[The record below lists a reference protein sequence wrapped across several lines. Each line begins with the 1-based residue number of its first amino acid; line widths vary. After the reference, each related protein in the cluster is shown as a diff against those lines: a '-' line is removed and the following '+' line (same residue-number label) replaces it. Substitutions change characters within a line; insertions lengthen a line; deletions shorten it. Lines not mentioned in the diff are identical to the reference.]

1 MSTTRAIRGWGG
13 TLTFTATGATTPVT
27 VPVRNVTIERQA
39 SEFDMTALSDVR
51 IFSGPGRVKRS
62 GSFEAYLSTQTATII
77 TQIDAI
83 TATTLTTPASL
94 TFTDSASTATTMS
107 IIITG
112 ANQTHSNED
121 AAIFSVTFSETISA
135 TLPTTP

>member
-1 MSTTRAIRGWGG
+1 MSTTRAMPGWGG
-13 TLTFTATGATTPVT
+13 TLTFTATGGAAVT

-39 SEFDMTALSDVR
+39 SEFDMTALSDTR

-77 TQIDAI
+77 TQIETI
-83 TATTLTTPASL
+83 SGATLATPASL
-94 TFTDSASTATTMS
+94 TFTNNAGTATTMS
-107 IIITG
+107 VIITG

-121 AAIFSVTFSETISA
+121 AAIFSVTFSETVA
-135 TLPTTP
+135 VTP

>member
-1 MSTTRAIRGWGG
+1 MPTRAITGWGG
-13 TLTFTATGATTPVT
+13 TLTFTASGGSAKTI
-27 VPVRNVTIERQA
+27 PVRNVTIERQA
-39 SEFDMTALSDVR
+39 SEFDMTALSDTR

-62 GSFEAYLSTQTATII
+62 GSFEAYLSSETSTII
-77 TQIDAI
+77 TAI
-83 TATTLTTPASL
+83 ETISGSTLATPASL

-121 AAIFSVTFSETISA
+121 AVIFSVTFSETISA
-135 TLPTTP
+135 GTP